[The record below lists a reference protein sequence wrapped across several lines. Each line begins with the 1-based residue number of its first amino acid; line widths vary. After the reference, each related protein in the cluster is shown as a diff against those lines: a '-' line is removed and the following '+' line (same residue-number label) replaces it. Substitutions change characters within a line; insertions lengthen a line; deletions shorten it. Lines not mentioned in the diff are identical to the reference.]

1 MKKKKFSLSSP
12 LRIGGPAGARS
23 LKESVDY
30 CTRCNACV
38 QSCPS
43 YLLHREEA
51 YSPRGRNQIIRLLA
65 ERKIKISDNTPLIQ
79 DVTRTCLLCARCTA
93 ACAGALPMADH
104 VLALRRAAGWS
115 FLPGPLKMFLRLHGT
130 RPGTFERLL
139 SLLRLLRR
147 LGLVHLLRISGL
159 LRLPALQWIRHADN
173 IVPRRAHSLRKML
186 KKQGINPHPEEAD
199 MLYLPSFETQYLNA
213 EQARA
218 VLRLLN
224 SKSPCILLNMPS
236 GLFEYIYG
244 DLALSLAQAKQLLT
258 VWNKLA
264 GKRKLPVLT
273 DSIEIYGFL
282 KHFPV
287 LFAAYPAWHK
297 RAEAFAAK
305 VLFVTDLAPARP
317 TKTSASEG
325 LCALDTSS
333 ILYPANDTA
342 AKARKILKTHFGKN
356 FVECEYSRFVTPAG
370 GLAFVRGA
378 QAQETALENV
388 KDVARRQITQVYC
401 LSGLAALELN
411 AALRRHYPQ
420 ARARHIVQMQ
430 AEP

>member
-12 LRIGGPAGARS
+12 LRVGGPAGARS

-51 YSPRGRNQIIRLLA
+51 YSPRGRNQIVRLLA
-65 ERKIKISDNTPLIQ
+65 ERKIKFTSNAPLIK

-104 VLALRRAAGWS
+104 VLALRRAAGWN
-115 FLPGPLKMFLRLHGT
+115 FLPAPLKMFLRLHGT
-130 RPGTFERLL
+130 RPKIFERLL
-139 SLLRLLRR
+139 APLRLLRR
-147 LGLVHLLRISGL
+147 LGLVRLLRISGL
-159 LRLPALQWIRHADN
+159 LRLSALQWIRHADD
-173 IVPRRAHSLRKML
+173 IVPRRGRSLQKIL
-186 KKQGINPHPEEAD
+186 KKQKINLSPENAD
-199 MLYLPSFETQYLNA
+199 ILYLPSFEAQYLNA
-213 EQARA
+213 EQARCI
-218 VLRLLN
+218 LHLLK
-224 SKSPCILLNMPS
+224 SKSPCILLNIPS

-273 DSIEIYGFL
+273 DSIEVYGFL

-287 LFAAYPAWHK
+287 LFAAYPSWHK
-297 RAEAFAAK
+297 RAAAFAAK
-305 VLFVTDLAPARP
+305 VLFVTDLLPTRP
-317 TKTSASEG
+317 TETAAADG
-325 LCALDTSS
+325 LCALDASS
-333 ILYPANDTA
+333 VLYPAEDAA

-356 FVECEYSRFVTPAG
+356 FVECEYSRFVTLAG

-378 QAQETALENV
+378 QTQETALENV

-401 LSGLAALELN
+401 LSGLAALELD